1 MSQADG
7 RLIKP
12 ETLTLLRNTI
22 LECFAQGQFH
32 QVGIREI
39 CQKARVSPQT
49 VYKYFGN
56 KESLLTACIEQ
67 DMLELSQLM
76 AAAAETSTDSL
87 LRLNA
92 VTEAFF
98 SFYATRPRVAAL
110 IYLNV
115 PLAHWAHQMSLGQQR
130 ALSVLH
136 EVFSHAQQQEMI
148 ANWVNIKFL
157 VEMCAGSVQRIVVG
171 WLAEG
176 CPDDLL
182 ARGRM
187 VMQVIWQG
195 VSVRE

>member
-1 MSQADG
+1 MSQLDG

-12 ETLTLLRNTI
+12 KTLLLLRNII

-56 KESLLTACIEQ
+56 KETLLTACIEQ

-76 AAAAETSTDSL
+76 AAAAQTSTDPL

-98 SFYATRPRVAAL
+98 SFYAVRPQVAAL

-136 EVFSHAQQQEMI
+136 EVFSHAQQQNMI
-148 ANWVNIKFL
+148 ANWANIKLL
-157 VEMCAGSVQRIVVG
+157 VEMCAGAVQRIVVG

-182 ARGRM
+182 ERGRM
-187 VMQVIWQG
+187 TLQIIWQG
-195 VSVRE
+195 VCVKD

>member
-12 ETLTLLRNTI
+12 ETLLLLRNTI

-56 KESLLTACIEQ
+56 KESLLTACVEQ
-67 DMLELSQLM
+67 DMLELSGLM
-76 AAAAETSTDSL
+76 ETAAKTTKDPL
-87 LRLNA
+87 LRFSA

-98 SFYATRPRVAAL
+98 SFYALRPRVAAL

-115 PLAHWAHQMSLGQQR
+115 PLAHWATKMSLGQQR
-130 ALSVLH
+130 ALRVLA
-136 EVFSHAQQQEMI
+136 EVFTDAQVQGAI
-148 ANWVNIKFL
+148 ASWVDAKLL
-157 VEMCAGSVQRIVVG
+157 VEVCAGAVQRIVVG
-171 WLAEG
+171 WLVDG
-176 CPDDLL
+176 CPEDLSE
-182 ARGRM
+182 RGRM
-187 VMQVIWQG
+187 TLQIIWQG
-195 VSVRE
+195 VCVKD

>member
-76 AAAAETSTDSL
+76 TSAAQTSNDPL
-87 LRLNA
+87 LRLSA

-98 SFYATRPRVAAL
+98 GFYETRPQVAAL

-115 PLAHWAHQMSLGQQR
+115 PLAHWVNQMSLGQQR
-130 ALSVLH
+130 GLGVLL
-136 EVFSHAQQQEMI
+136 EVFGHAQQQGLI

-171 WLAEG
+171 WLAED

>member
-1 MSQADG
+1 MSQLDG

-12 ETLTLLRNTI
+12 ETLLLLRNTI

-56 KESLLTACIEQ
+56 KESLLTACVEQ

-76 AAAAETSTDSL
+76 ITAANSHKDPL
-87 LRLNA
+87 LRLSA

-98 SFYATRPRVAAL
+98 HFYQLRPQIATLV
-110 IYLNV
+110 YLNV
-115 PLAHWAHQMSLGQQR
+115 PLAHWATRMSLGQQR
-130 ALSVLH
+130 VLSVLNDVFH
-136 EVFSHAQQQEMI
+136 EAQIEGTV
-148 ANWVNIKFL
+148 ANWVNIKLL
-157 VEMCAGSVQRIVVG
+157 VEMCAGSVQRVVAA

-182 ARGRM
+182 IRGRM
-187 VMQVIWQG
+187 TMQIIWQG
-195 VSVRE
+195 VNTRA